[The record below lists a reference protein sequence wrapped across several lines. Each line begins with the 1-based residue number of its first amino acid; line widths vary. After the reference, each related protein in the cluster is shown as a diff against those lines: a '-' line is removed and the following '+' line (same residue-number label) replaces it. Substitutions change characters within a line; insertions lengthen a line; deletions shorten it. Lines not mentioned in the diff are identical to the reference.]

1 MTIGKNA
8 FRILNMRALPDQPTD
23 PDYPKE
29 EWIDQ
34 GDREAA
40 LDPSRR
46 VKSEKEKE
54 KESQEEGEQADEV
67 MKRENP
73 EDEDQTGDYVNYEIS
88 FA

>member
-1 MTIGKNA
+1 
-8 FRILNMRALPDQPTD
+8 MRALPDQPQD

-40 LDPSRR
+40 LDPKRR
-46 VKSEKEKE
+46 ERNEQEDHKKS
-54 KESQEEGEQADEV
+54 DEV
-67 MKRENP
+67 LKQENP